1 MLWVTSYEQITQV
14 SNAAQLDLQTE
25 TKIWSFGDRLGPNA
39 IVCLGTVLPSR
50 IQIFRHS
57 CLNSKELTQR
67 WLNQQT
73 LQRGLAKLDAFT
85 VESSQDNAAN
95 APSIASESRPW
106 ETPRKWKEHN
116 EKSNF
121 TSLTPAFVSRHS
133 AAVSKAAS
141 ILGGNPNTLTI
152 PKSRN
157 LDAPTSCTL
166 PIHTT
171 IQCICNG
178 FATQLRLESMYYSLH
193 RSLYM

>member
-141 ILGGNPNTLTI
+141 ILGGNPKHTYHTQI
-152 PKSRN
+152 PKSRRTHIMYSPN
-157 LDAPTSCTL
+157 PYHHTVYLQWLCNSITSRVYVL
-166 PIHTT
+166 
-171 IQCICNG
+171 
-178 FATQLRLESMYYSLH
+178 
-193 RSLYM
+193 